1 MDGVLMKFLLLFSP
15 LFTLSSSSFP
25 PPQPP
30 NGAVALERRYSV
42 RFATQR
48 YKKGEEVTEQQPLTN
63 FSCYHPGSRSFNKFN
78 FNWKKNWRTDKF
90 LLLKKKHAIS
100 FAETKKKKNEKIF
113 FLLIDAKWSE
123 NDSLFD
129 LGGIFLWIE
138 LNFLNEFNSI
148 QFQA

>member
-100 FAETKKKKNEKIF
+100 FAETKKKKKTRKF
-113 FLLIDAKWSE
+113 FFAYWRKMKWKWQ
-123 NDSLFD
+123 FVW
-129 LGGIFLWIE
+129 LGWHFFVNWIE
-138 LNFLNEFNSI
+138 FFKWI
-148 QFQA
+148 F